1 MTDYAEMR
9 YTIRTNAG
17 EMKSVISELN
27 EEKAKLKFKE
37 TLKNKC
43 GDMISADKRFG
54 KSITKCE
61 LVNHKDEV
69 IMTAE
74 ILLNVNDKPYFNITQ
89 EA

>member
-1 MTDYAEMR
+1 MTNYAEQR
-9 YTIRTNAG
+9 YTIRTNVG
-17 EMKSVISELN
+17 MMKSIISELN
-27 EEKAKLKFKE
+27 DVKAKLKFKE

-43 GDMISADKRFG
+43 DDMISADKRFG

-61 LVNHKDEV
+61 LVNSKDEA

-74 ILLNVNDKPYFNITQ
+74 ILLNVNGKPYYNITQ